1 MLDAPAARWRRGLL
15 AGLVVAAGAMV
26 FSSAWRA
33 DRLSLRSRVL
43 DERRSVLVRLP
54 PGYEQSS
61 DRYPVLYLLDGGDR
75 RFWSGDTPLYTRAK
89 ALLDRLEG
97 SVIPRTILVG
107 VANRDRVRD
116 MTPVERPDLYVGGG
130 GAGAFLR
137 FLTEELEPFIEERYR
152 TSGRRALYGESY
164 GGLFALYALATRSEG
179 FSDYIAVSPAVG
191 VCPDLIASALA
202 ERFTEQP
209 DLAASLFVAYGG
221 RDAPLVTE
229 HVAPLLTAI
238 EPLVPSRLRLRQR
251 VTDGAG
257 HNPPSGLEGGLR
269 FAWQT
274 GGAVSG
280 APRFRHGGAS
290 GAGVVRRTTGGRG
303 GWLDDALPPIVWQ
316 VRYDGDLTQ
325 RPSQPPALAGDTL
338 RSTACRQ

>member
-1 MLDAPAARWRRGLL
+1 MAPADRWRRGLI
-15 AGLVVAAGAMV
+15 AGLVIAAGAAV
-26 FSSAWRA
+26 VYSTWRA
-33 DRLSLRSRVL
+33 DRLTLRSRAL
-43 DERRSVLVRLP
+43 GERRSVLVRLP
-54 PGYEQSS
+54 PGYDESS

-75 RFWSGDTPLYTRAK
+75 RFWSRDEPLYSRAR

-97 SVIPRTILVG
+97 RAVPRTILVG

-137 FLTEELEPFIEERYR
+137 FLTDELAPFIDGRYR
-152 TSGRRALYGESY
+152 TTARRILYGESY
-164 GGLFALYALATRSEG
+164 GGLFALYALATRPEG

-251 VTDGAG
+251 VIDGAG
-257 HNPPSGLEGGLR
+257 HNPPSGLEEGLR

-280 APRFRHGGAS
+280 APRSRH
-290 GAGVVRRTTGGRG
+290 
-303 GWLDDALPPIVWQ
+303 
-316 VRYDGDLTQ
+316 
-325 RPSQPPALAGDTL
+325 
-338 RSTACRQ
+338 